1 MKADALA
8 HEINLGQ
15 ASMRLALLDLSRAQ
29 GISIGRAG
37 IHTGGGILG
46 TCG

>member
-15 ASMRLALLDLSRAQ
+15 ASMRLALLDLSRHKEFQSAGQ
-29 GISIGRAG
+29 GFTRVVGY
-37 IHTGGGILG
+37 
-46 TCG
+46 